1 MAAKATRRDG
11 KLRARL
17 IPVGRDAVRRFKAC
31 ARTRRDSGH
40 EQLDYGQARAANSI
54 SSRRERRR
62 HRPAALLL
70 SSPKSRRQ
78 PISNFPSTQAENN
91 NRSSRVKAA
100 AISQKSKLPQTFAS
114 QSIFTATHRHQLL
127 TDFSGVHISEGAS
140 SLRLG
145 QLL

>member
-70 SSPKSRRQ
+70 SSVWP
-78 PISNFPSTQAENN
+78 AVE
-91 NRSSRVKAA
+91 
-100 AISQKSKLPQTFAS
+100 
-114 QSIFTATHRHQLL
+114 HREKKRER
-127 TDFSGVHISEGAS
+127 DREEE
-140 SLRLG
+140 R
-145 QLL
+145 